1 MKLAAI
7 DLGSNSFRLE
17 IARVE
22 GERIITEGSWK
33 ETIRLAAGIDKDGNL
48 TPEAQ
53 DRGLNAL
60 ARIAEKIRGMPKNH
74 IRAVG
79 TQTLRA
85 AKNSQEFIERA
96 EKILDCKVEILRGKE
111 EARLVFQGCSFAL
124 PPSDETRLIVDIGG
138 ASTECVIGRGHEM
151 IEGESFHVGCVN
163 TSVTFFKDRKITA
176 QSMQRAI
183 LSAASVLDG
192 SEYKFVKGN
201 WQEAFGSSGTVSAVS
216 SILAALKI
224 TDGSI
229 TLYALEQLKDKVIHA
244 ESIDKIKFDGLKEDR
259 REVLAGG
266 IAVLIAVFKKLKID
280 VMKVAD
286 GALRYGILHDL
297 AGRKLQRDPREA
309 SVERMMNAFHV
320 DKEQAKRVGDIA
332 VDLLKTMSPHASE
345 DSARF
350 LRWAADLHETGLTL
364 SRSDYH
370 KHSEYLIKNSD
381 IAGFSRPEQEK
392 LAALVLGHRGNL
404 KKVEMLLATK
414 QNAELLFCLR
424 IATIA
429 AHARQE
435 IELPKLEATFHGHS
449 FCLYVPRA
457 WLKDH
462 PVVEYLLEEEKA
474 TWAKVD
480 YQFDLIAR

>member
-60 ARIAEKIRGMPKNH
+60 ARIAEKIRGLPRNH

-96 EKILDCKVEILRGKE
+96 ERILDCKVEILRGKE

-124 PPSDETRLIVDIGG
+124 PPSNETRLIVDIGG
-138 ASTECVIGRGHEM
+138 ASTECVIGRGHDM

-163 TSVTFFKDRKITA
+163 T
-176 QSMQRAI
+176 
-183 LSAASVLDG
+183 SVLDG

-229 TLYALEQLKDKVIHA
+229 TLYALEQLKDRLIHA

-266 IAVLIAVFKKLKID
+266 IAVLIAVFNKLKID

-286 GALRYGILHDL
+286 GALRYGILYDL

-309 SVERMMNAFHV
+309 SVERMMAAFHV
-320 DKEQAKRVGDIA
+320 DKEQAKRVGDMA
-332 VDLLKTMSPHASE
+332 VNLLKTMSSHVSE

-404 KKVEMLLATK
+404 KKVEMLLAAK
-414 QNAELLFCLR
+414 QSAELLFCLR
-424 IATIA
+424 IATIV

-480 YQFDLIAR
+480 YQFDLIAI

>member
-1 MKLAAI
+1 
-7 DLGSNSFRLE
+7 
-17 IARVE
+17 
-22 GERIITEGSWK
+22 
-33 ETIRLAAGIDKDGNL
+33 
-48 TPEAQ
+48 
-53 DRGLNAL
+53 
-60 ARIAEKIRGMPKNH
+60 
-74 IRAVG
+74 
-79 TQTLRA
+79 
-85 AKNSQEFIERA
+85 
-96 EKILDCKVEILRGKE
+96 
-111 EARLVFQGCSFAL
+111 
-124 PPSDETRLIVDIGG
+124 
-138 ASTECVIGRGHEM
+138 M

-176 QSMQRAI
+176 QSMRRAI
-183 LSAASVLDG
+183 LSATSVLDG

-229 TLYALEQLKDKVIHA
+229 TLYTLEQLKDRLIHA

-266 IAVLIAVFKKLKID
+266 IAVLIAVFNKLKID

-286 GALRYGILHDL
+286 GALRYGILYDL

-309 SVERMMNAFHV
+309 SVERMMAAFHV
-320 DKEQAKRVGDIA
+320 DKEQAKRVGDMA
-332 VDLLKTMSPHASE
+332 VNLLKTMSSHVSE

-404 KKVEMLLATK
+404 KKVEMLLAAK
-414 QNAELLFCLR
+414 QSAELLFCLR
-424 IATIA
+424 IATIV

-480 YQFDLIAR
+480 YQFDLIAI

>member
-53 DRGLNAL
+53 NRGLNAL
-60 ARIAEKIRGMPKNH
+60 ARIAEKIRGMPRNH

-176 QSMQRAI
+176 QSMERAI

-192 SEYKFVKGN
+192 RNIG
-201 WQEAFGSSGTVSAVS
+201 
-216 SILAALKI
+216 L
-224 TDGSI
+224 
-229 TLYALEQLKDKVIHA
+229 
-244 ESIDKIKFDGLKEDR
+244 LKET
-259 REVLAGG
+259 
-266 IAVLIAVFKKLKID
+266 
-280 VMKVAD
+280 
-286 GALRYGILHDL
+286 
-297 AGRKLQRDPREA
+297 GRKR
-309 SVERMMNAFHV
+309 
-320 DKEQAKRVGDIA
+320 
-332 VDLLKTMSPHASE
+332 
-345 DSARF
+345 SARLVPSVPF
-350 LRWAADLHETGLTL
+350 LPFWLRSGLPTARSLFMRLNSSRTKLSMPKASTRSSSTG
-364 SRSDYH
+364 
-370 KHSEYLIKNSD
+370 
-381 IAGFSRPEQEK
+381 
-392 LAALVLGHRGNL
+392 
-404 KKVEMLLATK
+404 
-414 QNAELLFCLR
+414 
-424 IATIA
+424 
-429 AHARQE
+429 
-435 IELPKLEATFHGHS
+435 
-449 FCLYVPRA
+449 
-457 WLKDH
+457 
-462 PVVEYLLEEEKA
+462 
-474 TWAKVD
+474 
-480 YQFDLIAR
+480 